1 MTNTTTS
8 GTEMPRTVPT
18 AEGKNRSDD
27 VATMPRTIAREFTP
41 NPLAEMVVQATE
53 VQRRV
58 EQARVEAELAR
69 ARYAAD

>member
-8 GTEMPRTVPT
+8 GTQVPRKVPT
-18 AEGKNRSDD
+18 AEGQNRSAG
-27 VATMPRTIAREFTP
+27 VTKMLRTIATESTP

-53 VQRRV
+53 VQRRD